1 LRGRALSPPTVV
13 GRLTYAGEVKPTLNS
28 VALDSLEVGDRTEA
42 VTSALKKGIIKL

>member
-1 LRGRALSPPTVV
+1 VV